1 MGKSNPSPPAAPDY
15 TGAAQAQGAAN
26 VDAAVASAALGRVN
40 QYGPMGS
47 SVWVPPAAARTAP
60 QMGFGSLQP
69 FDKAGAPP
77 LSPPQLYSPQSASQ
91 PAQQPAPRPTMQP
104 QDGRIDPRSMS
115 PFGVPW
121 SIGPTEL
128 GESSTEDQGPSFEPY
143 QGGREYDGGNIT
155 GFDFS
160 KAGNL
165 SPTLGGINA
174 LRGQWQSPFEMDSS
188 RTMYSQGPDGTGGQI
203 WSDNPSRVGVEVA
216 GYNGRTNPREGA
228 PQGGQGGSGY
238 GSGTGYGQAGGQ
250 QAMGYGGQAY
260 GMYGGGQ
267 GGQAGYGGGY
277 GMYGGSSG
285 YNIMDPWSVVTS
297 LTPEAQKAL
306 DAQKR
311 VQSGL
316 SGLAEQGIGTAQRVL
331 GTPFNPSLPNLRTDL
346 GNMESA
352 QGLDINGLP
361 AAPINAG
368 MTAQQAIM
376 SRLQEQMDTE
386 AAAERNRLINQGL
399 VPGGEAYDR
408 EMRLLNQRQN
418 DQRTQATLQGIGLDT
433 QARQNAFQ
441 ERLSGQSAN
450 NAAAAQNFNRNLQG
464 AQFGNQAQQQSLA
477 QQLAL
482 RNQPLNEIAALM
494 SGSQVQLPQFQQFSG
509 QNVSPSPVFGATQ
522 AGADASM
529 QNYGINQAGV
539 NAQNAGMYGLGSS
552 GLMAL
557 GMFSDRRLKSNIV
570 RVGTHPRGFGIYDYD
585 IFGERKTGVMADE
598 IEAIV
603 PEAVMVHSSGFKMVN
618 YGAL

>member
-1 MGKSNPSPPAAPDY
+1 M
-15 TGAAQAQGAAN
+15 
-26 VDAAVASAALGRVN
+26 
-40 QYGPMGS
+40 
-47 SVWVPPAAARTAP
+47 
-60 QMGFGSLQP
+60 
-69 FDKAGAPP
+69 
-77 LSPPQLYSPQSASQ
+77 
-91 PAQQPAPRPTMQP
+91 
-104 QDGRIDPRSMS
+104 
-115 PFGVPW
+115 
-121 SIGPTEL
+121 
-128 GESSTEDQGPSFEPY
+128 
-143 QGGREYDGGNIT
+143 
-155 GFDFS
+155 
-160 KAGNL
+160 
-165 SPTLGGINA
+165 
-174 LRGQWQSPFEMDSS
+174 
-188 RTMYSQGPDGTGGQI
+188 
-203 WSDNPSRVGVEVA
+203 
-216 GYNGRTNPREGA
+216 
-228 PQGGQGGSGY
+228 
-238 GSGTGYGQAGGQ
+238 
-250 QAMGYGGQAY
+250 
-260 GMYGGGQ
+260 
-267 GGQAGYGGGY
+267 
-277 GMYGGSSG
+277 
-285 YNIMDPWSVVTS
+285 
-297 LTPEAQKAL
+297 
-306 DAQKR
+306 
-311 VQSGL
+311 
-316 SGLAEQGIGTAQRVL
+316 L